1 MSKVKTR
8 LFFIALSFVFCLPTF
23 GQNQQK
29 LDSLEKEL
37 RNQTSDSTRILTLV
51 ELSEAYEY
59 SDYNQAKK
67 YADQALSIAEQKN
80 WAWAKGV
87 TYKQQAT
94 LNVVQG
100 NYTTALKFDNLRLT
114 IFVNSNDSMQIARA
128 LNNVGKDFFGLGE
141 FDESYYYFTQS
152 YRVANAIQDSVQMA
166 IALLDV
172 GSVLKELGQFDNAV
186 NHLQLSQKISEK
198 FSINHGEAYYLDEM
212 GDIYLKQK
220 DFAKAEEFLLKS
232 LKLTRAQKL
241 NDLEPHTL
249 SSLANLYF
257 DKNDFDRAFLYYDT
271 VFNLHAKTQNV
282 FGQGE
287 SNLGKG
293 KVLLKQGKFKEA
305 LALIDKTFLSAQEI
319 KARTL
324 EINCLEVL
332 AALYEQQG
340 DYKKSLTYFKQF
352 QTLQDSLFSQDML
365 DKLFQDQL
373 RFATET
379 KDSEISALSKAR
391 SAQDEE
397 MRQQDLLTNILVVV
411 STLSAILL
419 FTVYRSGTRRKR
431 INELLLEHQEDI
443 KKRSAELEQLNQV
456 KDKFFSIISHD
467 LRSPVNALG
476 SILDLIDSK
485 NLTIDEF
492 TRLTKELRVQVN
504 HTKTLIT
511 NLLDWALLQMDNLK
525 IQAEKIN
532 LKRMVDDNAKL
543 LSSMHT
549 KLVKIEN
556 HIPETA
562 VGFADLNMINL
573 VFRNLML
580 NGIKFTEDG
589 GQIAISS
596 KDGGD
601 HYTIAIA
608 DNGVGIR
615 PEVQSLIFTKT
626 TGYSTR
632 GTANEK
638 GTGLGLILCKEFV
651 ERNGGKIWLE
661 SEMGKGSTFFFTIKK
676 SA

>member
-1 MSKVKTR
+1 MSKVKTG
-8 LFFIALSFVFCLPTF
+8 LSFIALSFVFCLPTL
-23 GQNQQK
+23 GQNQLK

-37 RNQTSDSTRILTLV
+37 RNQTSDSTRILVLVTLSK
-51 ELSEAYEY
+51 EYEY
-59 SDYNQAKK
+59 TDYSQAKK
-67 YADQALSIAEQKN
+67 YADQALAIAEQKN
-80 WAWAKGV
+80 WAWAKSV
-87 TYKQQAT
+87 TYKQQAN
-94 LNVVQG
+94 LNVAQG

-114 IFVNSNDSMQIARA
+114 ISVNDNDSTQIAGA
-128 LNNVGKDFFGLGE
+128 LNNVGDDFFGLGE

-152 YRVANAIQDSVQMA
+152 YRVASAIRDSVRMA
-166 IALLDV
+166 VSLLNV
-172 GSVLKELGQFDNAV
+172 GSVLKELGQYENAV

-198 FSINHGEAYYLDEM
+198 FRNNHGEAYYLDEM
-212 GDIYLKQK
+212 GDIYLKQE

-232 LKLTRAQKL
+232 LTLTRAQKL
-241 NDLEPHTL
+241 NDLEPRTL

-257 DKNDFDRAFLYYDT
+257 DKNDLERASLYYDT
-271 VFNLHAKTQNV
+271 VFYLHAKTQNA

-305 LALIDKTFLSAQEI
+305 LSLIDKTFLSAQEI

-324 EINCLEVL
+324 EISCLEVL
-332 AALYEQQG
+332 ATLYEQQG
-340 DYKKSLTYFKQF
+340 DYKKSLTYYKQY
-352 QTLQDSLFSQDML
+352 QSLQDSLFSQDML

-391 SAQDEE
+391 TAQDEE

-411 STLSAILL
+411 SALSAILL

-431 INELLLEHQEDI
+431 INELLLEHQQEI
-443 KKRSAELEQLNQV
+443 KKRSVELEQLNQV

-492 TRLTKELRVQVN
+492 TRLTRELRVQVN

-532 LKRMVDDNAKL
+532 LKRIVDENAKL
-543 LSSMHT
+543 LSSMHM
-549 KLVKIEN
+549 KLVKIVN
-556 HIPETA
+556 NIPETA
-562 VGFADLNMINL
+562 IGFADLNMINL
-573 VFRNLML
+573 VFRNLIL

-589 GQIAISS
+589 GQITIAAE
-596 KDGGD
+596 DEGD
-601 HYTIAIA
+601 HYKISIA

-651 ERNGGKIWLE
+651 ERNGGQIWLE
-661 SEMGKGSTFFFTIKK
+661 SEMGKGSTFYFTIKK
-676 SA
+676 PA

>member
-1 MSKVKTR
+1 
-8 LFFIALSFVFCLPTF
+8 
-23 GQNQQK
+23 
-29 LDSLEKEL
+29 
-37 RNQTSDSTRILTLV
+37 
-51 ELSEAYEY
+51 
-59 SDYNQAKK
+59 
-67 YADQALSIAEQKN
+67 
-80 WAWAKGV
+80 
-87 TYKQQAT
+87 
-94 LNVVQG
+94 
-100 NYTTALKFDNLRLT
+100 
-114 IFVNSNDSMQIARA
+114 
-128 LNNVGKDFFGLGE
+128 LGE

-152 YRVANAIQDSVQMA
+152 YRVASAIKDSAQMA
-166 IALLDV
+166 VSLLNV
-172 GSVLKELGQFDNAV
+172 GSVLKELGQFDNAI
-186 NHLQLSQKISEK
+186 NHLQLSQKISDK
-198 FSINHGEAYYLDEM
+198 IHDRGQEAYYLDEM

-220 DFAKAEEFLLKS
+220 DFTNAEASFLKS
-232 LKLTRAQKL
+232 LKITRAREL
-241 NDLEPHTL
+241 NDLEPRTL
-249 SSLANLYF
+249 SGLANLYF
-257 DKNDFDRAFLYYDT
+257 DKNDLERASLYYDT
-271 VFNLHAKTQNV
+271 VFSLHTKTQNI

-305 LALIDKTFLSAQEI
+305 LVLIDRTFLSAQEI
-319 KARTL
+319 NARTL
-324 EINCLEVL
+324 EIRCLEVL

-340 DYKKSLTYFKQF
+340 DYKRSLNYYKQY

-391 SAQDEE
+391 TAQDEE
-397 MRQQDLLTNILVVV
+397 MRQQDLLTNILVVI
-411 STLSAILL
+411 SALAAILL
-419 FTVYRSGTRRKR
+419 FTVYRSGSRRKR
-431 INELLLEHQEDI
+431 INALLLEHQEDI
-443 KKRSAELEQLNQV
+443 KKRSIELEQLNKV

-525 IQAEKIN
+525 IQTEKIN
-532 LKRMVDDNAKL
+532 LAQIVDDNARL

-549 KLVKIEN
+549 KLVKIVN
-556 HIPETA
+556 TIPENA
-562 VGFADLNMINL
+562 VGLADLNMINL
-573 VFRNLML
+573 VFRNLIL

-589 GQIAISS
+589 GQITISS

-601 HYTIAIA
+601 HHTISIA

-615 PEVQSLIFTKT
+615 PEIQSLIFTKT

-661 SEMGKGSTFFFTIKK
+661 SEMGKGSTFYFTIRKP
-676 SA
+676 A

>member
-1 MSKVKTR
+1 MSKVKTI
-8 LFFIALSFVFCLPTF
+8 LLSIALSFIFCLPAF
-23 GQNQQK
+23 SQNQAK
-29 LDSLEKEL
+29 LDSLEKAL
-37 RNQTSDSTRILTLV
+37 RKLNSDSARILTLV
-51 ELSEAYEY
+51 KLSEEYEY
-59 SDYNQAKK
+59 IDYNQAKK
-67 YADQALSIAEQKN
+67 YADQALTIAETKN

-94 LNVVQG
+94 LNVAQG

-114 IFVNSNDSMQIARA
+114 ISVNGNDSTQIASA
-128 LNNVGKDFFGLGE
+128 LNNVGDDFFGLGE

-152 YRVANAIQDSVQMA
+152 YRVASAIRDSARMA
-166 IALLDV
+166 IALLNV
-172 GSVLKELGQFDNAV
+172 GSVLKELGQYENAV
-186 NHLQLSQKISEK
+186 NHLELSQKISAK
-198 FSINHGEAYYLDEM
+198 FRVNHGEAYYLDEM
-212 GDIYLKQK
+212 GDIYQKQN
-220 DFAKAEEFLLKS
+220 DFGKAEEFLLKS

-249 SSLANLYF
+249 SSLANVYY
-257 DKNDFDRAFLYYDT
+257 DKNDLERASLYYDT

-282 FGQGE
+282 FGQSE

-305 LALIDKTFLSAQEI
+305 LALIDKTFLAAQQI
-319 KARTL
+319 NARTL
-324 EINCLEVL
+324 EINCLAVL
-332 AALYEQQG
+332 AGLYEQQG
-340 DYKKSLTYFKQF
+340 DYKKSLAYYKQY
-352 QTLQDSLFSQDML
+352 QSLQDSLFSQDML

-379 KDSEISALSKAR
+379 KDNEITALSKAR

-397 MRQQDLLTNILVVV
+397 MKEQDLLTNILIVV

-419 FTVYRSGTRRKR
+419 FTVYRSGSRRKR

-443 KKRSAELEQLNQV
+443 KKRSIELEQLNQV

-492 TRLTKELRVQVN
+492 TRLTKELRIQVN

-532 LKRMVDDNAKL
+532 LKRIVDDNAKL
-543 LSSMHT
+543 LSSMHM
-549 KLVKIEN
+549 KLVKIVN
-556 HIPETA
+556 NIPETA
-562 VGFADLNMINL
+562 LGFADLNMINL
-573 VFRNLML
+573 VFRNLIL

-589 GQIAISS
+589 GQITISS
-596 KDGGD
+596 RDDGD
-601 HYTIAIA
+601 YYTISIA

-615 PEVQSLIFTKT
+615 PEIQSLIFTKT

-661 SEMGKGSTFFFTIKK
+661 SEMGQGSTFFFTIKK
-676 SA
+676 PA